1 MKKLLVFL
9 CAMAL
14 VFGTV
19 GVTSAFIMENGS
31 FETGDFTD
39 WTIVSYG
46 GSANVVTSANASN
59 DTPYSATDGNYF
71 ADLEGTSFVAQ
82 NQSWNAGD
90 VLTFDWAFLA
100 FDFNPFNDYSL
111 FTVYDQSN
119 NMIDSV
125 SLASVATVDNY
136 GDTGWQT
143 YTYTFADEGTGN
155 LEFGSLDV
163 YGPGGSSHLLLDNV
177 KDPPPNPVPE
187 PATVM
192 LVGTGL
198 LGMIAFGRKRF
209 NKKA

>member
-1 MKKLLVFL
+1 MKMKKLLVFL
-9 CAMAL
+9 CAIAL

-31 FETGDFTD
+31 FETGDFID
-39 WTIVSYG
+39 WTVVSYG
-46 GSANVVTSANASN
+46 GSAGVVTSANAS
-59 DTPYSATDGNYF
+59 DGTSYSATDGDYF

-82 NQSWNAGD
+82 DQSWYAGD

-100 FDFNPFNDYSL
+100 FDFIPFNDFSL
-111 FTVYDQSN
+111 FTVYDQGN
-119 NMIDSV
+119 NIIDSV
-125 SLASVATVDNY
+125 SLASVATVGNN

-143 YTYTFADEGTGN
+143 YTYTFADEGTGS

-163 YGPGGSSHLLLDNV
+163 NGPGASHLLLDNV
-177 KDPPPNPVPE
+177 KDPPTPVPE